1 MFTRLLYRGLPT
13 VVLLALAAIVQALA
27 VGAFI

>member
-1 MFTRLLYRGLPT
+1 MFAKFIYRGLPT
-13 VVLLALAAIVQALA
+13 VLLLALAAIVQVLA